1 MKQRIIGFDLAR
13 AYAIFGMFIVNFN
26 IVFGNAKDDSFL
38 GKFLTLFSG
47 NSSTVFVM
55 LAGMGVALMSNRMN
69 EYGSEER
76 NHLRFTLV
84 KRAVFLFVFGLL
96 FSLWWPADILH
107 LYGCYILIASAILFL
122 DKKYLLIIAI
132 ITITLFHL
140 ILMLIPYERGWNL
153 DTITYLDLWTLN
165 GFLRN
170 TFYNGWNP
178 IFPWF
183 SYFAIGMFLGR
194 LDWSDSALHKKV
206 IITGAL
212 LYIVIEIMQYVVENT
227 STNPKVIEFFTAD
240 YIPPL
245 LPFLLSTTGFGLV
258 IIGFFMLLGE
268 RFADKKWTI
277 NLVKTGQMTLTHYVM
292 HLTVGLLLI
301 SLLRGEN
308 AGWSSPLFV
317 LLVSLLFF
325 VASFYF
331 SIYWTTK
338 YKRGPLESLMRK
350 IADR

>member
-38 GKFLTLFSG
+38 GKFLGLFSG

-55 LAGMGVALMSNRMN
+55 LAGMGVALMSNRIK
-69 EYGSEER
+69 EYSAEDR
-76 NHLRFTLV
+76 SHLRLTLI
-84 KRAVFLFVFGLL
+84 KRAAFLFVFGLL
-96 FSLWWPADILH
+96 FSFWWSADILH

-122 DKKYLLIIAI
+122 DKKLFLIIAI
-132 ITITLFHL
+132 ITITVFHVL
-140 ILMLIPYERGWNL
+140 LMLIPYETGWNL
-153 DTITYLDLWTLN
+153 NNLTYLDLWTFK

-194 LDWSDSALHKKV
+194 LHWTDVALHKKV
-206 IITGAL
+206 IITGAA
-212 LYIVIEIMQYVVENT
+212 LYITIEIMQYVVENT
-227 STNPKVIEFFTAD
+227 ATNPQVIEFFTAD

-245 LPFLLSTTGFGLV
+245 FPFLLSTTGFGLV
-258 IIGFFMLLGE
+258 IIGFFMLIGE
-268 RFADKKWTI
+268 RYANKKWAI
-277 NLVKTGQMTLTHYVM
+277 NLAKTGQMTLTHYVI

-301 SLLRGEN
+301 SIWRGEHT
-308 AGWSSPLFV
+308 GWSSPLFV
-317 LLVSLLFF
+317 LLVSSLFF

-331 SIYWTTK
+331 SIYWTKK
-338 YKRGPLESLMRK
+338 YQRGPLESLMRR
-350 IADR
+350 IAA